1 MKKKKKKKM
10 MMMKRKRKKIM
21 VIFGDGHTDDYEDDI
36 GWEDEEVDWDE
47 EMTPKKKIQL
57 LQ

>member
-1 MKKKKKKKM
+1 
-10 MMMKRKRKKIM
+10 M